1 MTQKTNIMK
10 TNKFC
15 CRKIQLS
22 EFQIAVV
29 ANIVLIMGIAFGSKG
44 NSATRLSVDGKTEIA
59 FNRKWAEE
67 AFSARIRGNLSDR
80 MNPGIPFSFVYGGK
94 NSTDFLDGWK
104 KQVKDEK
111 IDATKCR
118 HTLTLTDPV
127 TGLEVRAVATIYTNT
142 AGVDWT
148 LYFTNN
154 GTMDSPVIEQVN
166 ALDVTIKLG
175 ENQNSPVLHRIK
187 GGGGGVDDWMPFDEI
202 LNAGQKKEFAPTGGR
217 SSFGNTPWFNLQW
230 NGGGVITAIGWT
242 GQWKALV
249 ENSSGTGRIQAG
261 MQNLHL
267 KLLPGETIRSPRIM
281 QLYWFGNDEIRAYNL
296 FRQTMFAHI
305 LPKVD
310 GKPISPP
317 IVHLSTAFYEMDK
330 GTEANVLSHLSA
342 IKGLGFE
349 YFWMDAYY
357 GKDDFPTVG
366 NYVFPL
372 LRGFNLKRFPLGIK
386 PIGEAVRKA
395 DMKFLMWFEY
405 ERICPGTLIAKEHP
419 EWVVLPP
426 DGGWGM
432 FNLAIPEAREYICEI
447 RESFPDFATAAHERS
462 IWFSYNIMRQSLPF
476 NHAGALIA
484 LLRVAGKRA
493 RKMPRIRCAIGV
505 GLVMSIAMVAATNA
519 PPQEFP
525 PRIPLVQRSA
535 TQSPGQLPSSIS
547 ATKVLVQTAGKN
559 SSSDPSATASQTTR
573 IGANNRWLVTFTFNP
588 SLAIPKQVSLA
599 GDFINWN

>member
-1 MTQKTNIMK
+1 
-10 TNKFC
+10 
-15 CRKIQLS
+15 
-22 EFQIAVV
+22 
-29 ANIVLIMGIAFGSKG
+29 
-44 NSATRLSVDGKTEIA
+44 
-59 FNRKWAEE
+59 
-67 AFSARIRGNLSDR
+67 
-80 MNPGIPFSFVYGGK
+80 
-94 NSTDFLDGWK
+94 
-104 KQVKDEK
+104 
-111 IDATKCR
+111 
-118 HTLTLTDPV
+118 
-127 TGLEVRAVATIYTNT
+127 
-142 AGVDWT
+142 
-148 LYFTNN
+148 
-154 GTMDSPVIEQVN
+154 
-166 ALDVTIKLG
+166 
-175 ENQNSPVLHRIK
+175 
-187 GGGGGVDDWMPFDEI
+187 
-202 LNAGQKKEFAPTGGR
+202 
-217 SSFGNTPWFNLQW
+217 
-230 NGGGVITAIGWT
+230 
-242 GQWKALV
+242 
-249 ENSSGTGRIQAG
+249 

-432 FNLAIPEAREYICEI
+432 FNLAIPEAREYIYKYLSTSIKEYGISWMRVDNAVFYESLWSLPDKNHPDRVGISEIRYIEGHYRLWDDLLKEFPYLVIDNCAAGGHRVDLETCSRSIPLWRTDGTIGPLLNKNFNQAAIQNQVMTSGLSRYVPFSASGQMGSTPYLFRSGFNGGISFCEDVRPADYPCNQLKSAIAEGKRIRKYYFGNFYPLTKVSLDTTSWCVTQYHRTKDNDGMIMAFRRPQCEQTEFDLGRLCEI
-447 RESFPDFATAAHERS
+447 DPKAKYKVTMYQ
-462 IWFSYNIMRQSLPF
+462 SYEPLPAKILTGAEFVQSKAEITETP
-476 NHAGALIA
+476 GTVLIEYE
-484 LLRVAGKRA
+484 KI
-493 RKMPRIRCAIGV
+493 K
-505 GLVMSIAMVAATNA
+505 
-519 PPQEFP
+519 
-525 PRIPLVQRSA
+525 
-535 TQSPGQLPSSIS
+535 
-547 ATKVLVQTAGKN
+547 K
-559 SSSDPSATASQTTR
+559 
-573 IGANNRWLVTFTFNP
+573 
-588 SLAIPKQVSLA
+588 
-599 GDFINWN
+599 